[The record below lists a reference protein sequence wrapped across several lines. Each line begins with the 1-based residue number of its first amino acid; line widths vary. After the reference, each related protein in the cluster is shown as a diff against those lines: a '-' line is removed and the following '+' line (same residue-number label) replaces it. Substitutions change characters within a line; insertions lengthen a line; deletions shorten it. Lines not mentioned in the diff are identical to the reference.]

1 VFKHIQSYGL
11 NPDATTTTG
20 TGAAACTKIS
30 TTSVA
35 GQCCS
40 CGGVSKK
47 FVKATF
53 NANTFL
59 CQ

>member
-1 VFKHIQSYGL
+1 
-11 NPDATTTTG
+11 
-20 TGAAACTKIS
+20 
-30 TTSVA
+30 VA

-40 CGGVSKK
+40 CSGATKK
-47 FVKATF
+47 FVKAPF